1 MHLSVTVALFYNT
14 RVNCLFE
21 FFIPLYTI
29 MESFKEY
36 ISPFQRIARLYIHS
50 GKLTLTE
57 VLTQIM
63 AAIVIAAVCLLFVII
78 ALAFVSYGVIDALS
92 QSMPAVW
99 AYLIVGGFYMLLIA
113 LMIVFKRTLII
124 NPIARFLSKII
135 LDTPDSHKE
144 TDNEEK

>member
-1 MHLSVTVALFYNT
+1 
-14 RVNCLFE
+14 
-21 FFIPLYTI
+21 

-113 LMIVFKRTLII
+113 LMIVFKHTLII